1 MSRIS
6 SVYMGIIYYM
16 YYIKL
21 LYLYL
26 YGDDVPTIILN
37 HSVHEFQMKIPPA
50 LISKDMDMGEDLQ
63 W

>member
-1 MSRIS
+1 
-6 SVYMGIIYYM
+6 MGIIYYM

-21 LYLYL
+21 LYLYD
-26 YGDDVPTIILN
+26 YDDDVPTIILN